1 MNKQFQKSN
10 KKDKTQIIEKYQ
22 NLEYREFLNRLGIDP
37 SDFDD
42 PFEIEIDDYS
52 R

>member
-1 MNKQFQKSN
+1 MNKQVRRSYKKKEIQTNPLQK
-10 KKDKTQIIEKYQ
+10 

-37 SDFDD
+37 SDFDE

>member
-1 MNKQFQKSN
+1 MNKEVQSSYTKDLNQK
-10 KKDKTQIIEKYQ
+10 
-22 NLEYREFLNRLGIDP
+22 NLLQKNSEYREFLNRLGIDP
-37 SDFDD
+37 SDFDA

>member
-1 MNKQFQKSN
+1 MNKQVQNSNQKDRKLTN
-10 KKDKTQIIEKYQ
+10 QIKE